1 MHLMPIAASSY
12 AGDMDRVMW
21 LITVIVGIW
30 FIAAEAILLFFTFR
44 YRKKEGVRA
53 SYVPGTTFRQTGW
66 ILIPCVAILLCDFAI
81 DAFGERVWETI
92 KYHVPPAQ
100 LSIGVEG
107 RQWAWTFTHPGKDG
121 ILGSPDDIVI
131 PDEIHVPV
139 GVNVAFT
146 VGAADCLHSFWVP
159 ELRLKQDAV
168 PGRHIQGWFRATR
181 PGSYPVLCAE
191 LCGVAH
197 GLMRGTLHVDTEA
210 DYERWLVSREGGTA
224 APQAVSQAAPRA
236 TSRVAP
242 KTGGKS

>member
-1 MHLMPIAASSY
+1 MHLMPVAASSY
-12 AGDMDRVMW
+12 AGDIDRVMW
-21 LITVIVGIW
+21 VITLIVGVW
-30 FIAAEAILLFFTFR
+30 FLAAEGILLWFTFR

-53 SYVPGTTFRQTGW
+53 AYVPGKGFRQTGW
-66 ILIPCVAILLCDFAI
+66 ILIPCVAILLCDLAI
-81 DAFGERVWETI
+81 DAFGERVWDTI
-92 KYHVPPAQ
+92 KQKVPPAQ
-100 LSIGVEG
+100 LQIGVEG

-131 PDEIHVPV
+131 PNEIHVPV

-146 VGAADCLHSFWVP
+146 VSAADCLHSFWVP

-181 PGSYPVLCAE
+181 PGSYGVLCAE

-197 GLMRGTLHVDTEA
+197 GLMRGTLYVDTEA
-210 DYERWLVSREGGTA
+210 DYERWLASRTGVQA
-224 APQAVSQAAPRA
+224 VASQPAPQTAPQTA
-236 TSRVAP
+236 